1 MPETLR
7 SPWRGTVTAV
17 DHVTDG
23 RRLAAAQAAAREAG
37 VDALLITPGPDL
49 EYLTGYHAIALERLT
64 CLIVPAEGDP
74 VLVAPGLEVPAA
86 KASPLGALGIPV
98 NGWAETD
105 DPYALVATLTPD
117 ASTVA
122 LADSMVAS
130 TVLRLR
136 DAMPSAHQRLAGPVL
151 RELRMIK
158 SKGEIDHLRRAG
170 RAIDSVHEQVPDLLR
185 PGRTEREIGDDI
197 AEAIIAAGHVS
208 VDFVIVASGPNGASP
223 HHEVSDRRLTVGD
236 PVVVDI
242 GGTMPSRY
250 CSDSTRMY
258 ALGHAPDEFLQYYG
272 VLQEAQRRAV
282 ESVRPGVT
290 AESVDAVAR
299 TTITEAG
306 YGDRFVHRTGHGIG
320 LQTHEEPYIVEGNSE
335 PLKAGMVFSV
345 EPGIYL
351 PGRHGARI
359 EDIVVVTG
367 DGAESLNNTTH
378 DLVVVDAAFSS

>member
-1 MPETLR
+1 M
-7 SPWRGTVTAV
+7 

-49 EYLTGYHAIALERLT
+49 AYLTGYHAIALERLT

-105 DPYALVATLTPD
+105 DPYALVATLAPD